1 VATRLI
7 KRLSDSAEI
16 LVEQPGDK
24 RCPIVGTRDRVLV
37 RHDEQGK
44 LKFLDG
50 LFCDPYKALCLL
62 RDGEAVVVEED

>member
-1 VATRLI
+1 MATRLI

-24 RCPIVGTRDRVLV
+24 RCPIVGTGDKVLV
-37 RHDEQGK
+37 RHDERGN
-44 LKFLDG
+44 LRLLDG

-62 RDGEAVVVEED
+62 RDGEAVVIEED